1 MSAGLTRPATWARR
15 LATSTREISR
25 VTYSVV
31 RMRPPTMPPT
41 RAAMSCQLAGMS
53 AVCGMGMPSGWR
65 KSAVTANQS
74 ASPPTTPASAM
85 ARIHPPHHLARQRER
100 GDGEGRGGEQDD
112 EGEAPLVPRLAVI
125 DGELDQL
132 AAQTSTR

>member
-1 MSAGLTRPATWARR
+1 
-15 LATSTREISR
+15 
-25 VTYSVV
+25 
-31 RMRPPTMPPT
+31 MRPPTMPPT

-85 ARIHPPHHLARQRER
+85 ARIHPPHQLPRQ
-100 GDGEGRGGEQDD
+100 GNTATATGRGGEQDG
-112 EGEAPLVPRLAVI
+112 EGEAPLVPRLAGI

>member
-1 MSAGLTRPATWARR
+1 MSAGLTRPAIWARR

-85 ARIHPPHHLARQRER
+85 ARIHPPHHLARNGNAATARAAAASKTMRARRRWCR
-100 GDGEGRGGEQDD
+100 GI
-112 EGEAPLVPRLAVI
+112 AVI

-132 AAQTSTR
+132 AAHTSTR